1 MSLKPPIV
9 CPPDWS
15 ILAFRISECK
25 LASVVKGVNKLA
37 ALDLNNLYIPIA
49 EHTEGTLTLKGG
61 TERLLN
67 IDDIA
72 EYGPLYEKYSFDALL
87 SSNPGIF
94 ANGTMHSYSLYDEN
108 LNLLGSLSFTI
119 NTSNPLYAD
128 FPTAL
133 NTAYGNSTVI
143 KSKVY
148 FDASTSL
155 TTGIVTVQ
163 ALEKNIKLR
172 HTFLFDGATIHLSS
186 PGNLLVPYTKYPK
199 GRVKYIL
206 VFPDYD
212 KVDVTTCGG
221 ANSSGDMK
229 SNQKYFQYASRGEY
243 DEVNSPATNIVFTVP
258 SGTGPFYD
266 AGWDYNA
273 PSDHIG
279 YHFGVNSLM
288 KVVDNNIP
296 FRANIDYL
304 NGKDIQLDAPVS
316 TNYNGTVMSNVYGP
330 ATPRWRNAGDF
341 LFLSGATDI
350 NDTDRC
356 FIETIILKNPHTF
369 DIPVRYMIGR

>member
-37 ALDLNNLYIPIA
+37 ALDLNNFYIPIA
-49 EHTEGTLTLKGG
+49 EHAEGTLTLKGG
-61 TERLLN
+61 QERLIN

-72 EYGPLYEKYSFDALL
+72 EYGPLNEKFSFDALL
-87 SSNPGIF
+87 ADNPTIF
-94 ANGTMHSYSLYDEN
+94 GDGTTHEYTLYDEN
-108 LNLLGSLSFTI
+108 LVFLESLSFTI
-119 NTSNPLYAD
+119 DINDDDYKD

-133 NTAYGNSTVI
+133 NTEYGNSTVI

-155 TTGIVTVQ
+155 TTGILTVQ
-163 ALEKNIKLR
+163 ALTKNVKLR
-172 HTFLFDGATIHLSS
+172 HLFTFDTDDVDLPS
-186 PGNLLVPYTKYPK
+186 PGTLIVPYTKYPK
-199 GRVKYIL
+199 GRIKYIL

-212 KVDVTTCGG
+212 KVDVTTCGC

-229 SNQKYFQYASRGEY
+229 SNQKFFQYVNRDEY
-243 DEVNSPATNIVFTVP
+243 DRVNNTQTNVQLYTNIVTESVNCSWGYTV
-258 SGTGPFYD
+258 
-266 AGWDYNA
+266 AGG
-273 PSDHIG
+273 DHIG
-279 YHFGVNSLM
+279 YHFSVNDLM
-288 KVVDNNIP
+288 RVNDGYP
-296 FRANIDYL
+296 FRANIEYL
-304 NGKDIQLDAPVS
+304 NGKDIQLDTP
-316 TNYNGTVMSNVYGP
+316 TTPEYNGEYMYNVYSP
-330 ATPRWRNAGDF
+330 STPQWKNVGDF
-341 LFLSGATDI
+341 LFLSGATDLV
-350 NDTDRC
+350 DADRC

>member
-37 ALDLNNLYIPIA
+37 SLDLNNLYIPIA

-72 EYGPLYEKYSFDALL
+72 EYGPLFEKFSFDALL
-87 SSNPGIF
+87 AVNPNIF
-94 ANGTMHSYSLYDEN
+94 DDATTHEYSLYDED
-108 LNLLGSLSFTI
+108 LNFLESLSFTI
-119 NTSNPLYAD
+119 DVNDDDYKD

-133 NTAYGNSTVI
+133 NTTYGNSTVI

-155 TTGIVTVQ
+155 TTGILTVQ
-163 ALEKNIKLR
+163 ANARNTKYR
-172 HTFLFDGATIHLSS
+172 HVFTFDTAGVDLQS

-212 KVDVTTCGG
+212 KVDVTTCGC
-221 ANSSGDMK
+221 ADKSGDMK
-229 SNQKYFQYASRGEY
+229 SNQKFFQYVNRGEY
-243 DEVNSPATNIVFTVP
+243 DEVNNPDTNVILAVNT
-258 SGTGPFYD
+258 TGVNCE
-266 AGWDYNA
+266 WDYNA
-273 PSDHIG
+273 VTDHIG
-279 YHFGVNSLM
+279 YHFAFNDLM
-288 KVVDNNIP
+288 KVDNGIP
-296 FRANIDYL
+296 FRANIEYL
-304 NGKDIQLDAPVS
+304 NGKDIQLDAPINVA
-316 TNYNGTVMSNVYGP
+316 YDGELMSNVYGP
-330 ATPRWRNAGDF
+330 ATPRWRNVGDF
-341 LFLSGATDI
+341 LFLSGATDVE
-350 NDTDRC
+350 DTDRC

>member
-1 MSLKPPIV
+1 MSFKPPIV

-37 ALDLNNLYIPIA
+37 SLDLNNLYIPIA

-72 EYGPLYEKYSFDALL
+72 EYGPLFEKFSFDALL
-87 SSNPGIF
+87 SDNPTIF
-94 ANGTMHSYSLYDEN
+94 DDGTSHSYLLFDEN
-108 LNLLGSLSFTI
+108 LNFLESLSFTI
-119 NTSNPLYAD
+119 DNGDPQYKD

-155 TTGIVTVQ
+155 TTGILTVQ
-163 ALEKNIKLR
+163 SNARNIKLR
-172 HTFLFDGATIHLSS
+172 HLFTFDTADINLRS

-199 GRVKYIL
+199 GRIKYIL

-212 KVDVTTCGG
+212 KVDVTTCGC
-221 ANSSGDMK
+221 ANTSGDMK
-229 SNQKYFQYASRGEY
+229 SNQKFFQYVNRGEY
-243 DEVNSPATNIVFTVP
+243 DEVNNPDTNVIITTD
-258 SGTGPFYD
+258 GTGVNCE
-266 AGWDYNA
+266 WDYTA
-273 PSDHIG
+273 PTDHIG
-279 YHFGVNSLM
+279 YHFGVNTLM
-288 KVVDNNIP
+288 KVDNGVP
-296 FRANIDYL
+296 FRANIEYL
-304 NGKDIQLDAPVS
+304 NGKDIQLDAPINS
-316 TNYNGTVMSNVYGP
+316 AYHNRTMSNVYGP
-330 ATPRWRNAGDF
+330 ATPRWRNVGDF

-350 NDTDRC
+350 ENTDRC
-356 FIETIILKNPHTF
+356 FIETIVLKNPHTF

>member
-72 EYGPLYEKYSFDALL
+72 EYGPLNEQFSFDALL
-87 SSNPGIF
+87 AANPNIF
-94 ANGTMHSYSLYDEN
+94 DDGTSHEYSLYDEN
-108 LNLLGSLSFTI
+108 LNFLESLSFTI
-119 NTSNPLYAD
+119 DINDPDYSD

-133 NTAYGNSTVI
+133 TTAYGNSTVI
-143 KSKVY
+143 KSKVT

-155 TTGIVTVQ
+155 TTGILTVRSITR
-163 ALEKNIKLR
+163 NIKLR
-172 HTFLFDGATIHLSS
+172 HVFTFDTSGVDLPS
-186 PGNLLVPYTKYPK
+186 PGTLLVPYTKYPK

-212 KVDVTTCGG
+212 KVDVTTCGC

-229 SNQKYFQYASRGEY
+229 SNQKFFQYVNRGEY
-243 DEVNSPATNIVFTVP
+243 DEVNNPDTNVILTVGATNVNCE
-258 SGTGPFYD
+258 
-266 AGWDYNA
+266 WDYPA
-273 PSDHIG
+273 VTDHIG

-288 KVVDNNIP
+288 KVDNGIP
-296 FRANIDYL
+296 FRANIEYL
-304 NGKDIQLDAPVS
+304 NGKDIQLDAPV
-316 TNYNGTVMSNVYGP
+316 NIAYDGELISNVYGP
-330 ATPRWRNAGDF
+330 ATPRWRNVGDF

-350 NDTDRC
+350 EDADRC

-369 DIPVRYMIGR
+369 DIPIRYMIGR